1 VTTLR
6 TARLRLE
13 PVTARNA
20 ASLWKVMQAP
30 NLREFQDVPR
40 YTRQE
45 FERRVAQ
52 RPKRLHA
59 RAVGRFEWLVLP
71 LNSRVPAGWV
81 SLRLG
86 DHAPGVAEVGY
97 SLLDAFRGRGFAV
110 EATEAIVGVAFGT
123 SDIARVEACCVQDNL
138 ASRHVLERLSFVH
151 TKVQHHGAVVRGQA
165 VDIAV
170 FEHTRESWAALQAG
184 SANSID
190 TPASRAPK

>member
-1 VTTLR
+1 VTPIE

-20 ASLWKVMQAP
+20 AQLWKVMQAP

-52 RPKRLHA
+52 RPKRLHV
-59 RAVGRFEWLVLP
+59 RAIGRFEWLVIP
-71 LNSRVPAGWV
+71 LGSRVAAGWV

-97 SLLDAFRGRGFAV
+97 SLLDEFRGKGYAV
-110 EATEAIVGVAFGT
+110 EATEAIVAVAFGT
-123 SDIARVEACCVQDNL
+123 SDIARVEACFVPENV
-138 ASRHVLERLSFVH
+138 ASRKVLERIGFSQI
-151 TKVQHHGAVVRGQA
+151 KVQHHGAVVRGQA
-165 VDIAV
+165 VDIVV
-170 FEHTRESWAALQAG
+170 FDRTREHWAAAQAG
-184 SANSID
+184 SANSTV
-190 TPASRAPK
+190 TPASRTPK